1 MTPHDALILDRFMLS
16 SALSVVWGG
25 LGFTQ
30 LASSPARAQ
39 LQGWMRGPVL
49 VSSAIAATA
58 AIAAVPIQLTLPGWS
73 SLKNHY
79 GYGDDVSCF
88 GQSLFD
94 RTALP
99 KLS

>member
-1 MTPHDALILDRFMLS
+1 MLS

-30 LASSPARAQ
+30 LAYSPARAQ
-39 LQGWMRGPVL
+39 LQRWMRGPVL
-49 VSSAIAATA
+49 VSSAIAAT
-58 AIAAVPIQLTLPGWS
+58 AAVPIQLTLPGWS